1 MQKAL
6 TPANEAERLKA
17 LERLGILD
25 TKAEERFDSITREAC
40 AKLQVPISI
49 ISLIDKNR
57 EWYKSCQG
65 LNVKEGPR
73 DISFCGH
80 AMLSKMIFIVEDALK
95 DYRFADN
102 PMVINPPYI
111 RFYAG
116 VALLEAQTRLPI
128 GVLCVKDVKPRQM
141 SIEEINTLIDLG
153 KKAEAE
159 LNKKNA

>member
-1 MQKAL
+1 
-6 TPANEAERLKA
+6 
-17 LERLGILD
+17 
-25 TKAEERFDSITREAC
+25 
-40 AKLQVPISI
+40 
-49 ISLIDKNR
+49 
-57 EWYKSCQG
+57 
-65 LNVKEGPR
+65 
-73 DISFCGH
+73 
-80 AMLSKMIFIVEDALK
+80 MLSKMIFIVEDALK